1 MTDSFTETLL
11 VQSKSLEIYVPDLCY
26 WASNEAS
33 PDGQITLFFSQEILI
48 NYLKDGNHSLVA
60 SIYLLK
66 IFIQLPFVVQNK
78 YQYLES

>member
-48 NYLKDGNHSLVA
+48 NYLQERRKSFIGGLNILVKNIY
-60 SIYLLK
+60 SITICSSK
-66 IFIQLPFVVQNK
+66 
-78 YQYLES
+78 